1 MTLRRTALLLA
12 LLAAPLGA
20 QGARK
25 ASTAAAPAPEI
36 PGRRPF
42 DHKHHIRTELHAP
55 TNFTMVELEPLSLRL
70 RPDVRL
76 RVMFRFPGREL
87 KAPPASL
94 TFAVVSR
101 SPLPLF
107 TDKPSVSLARD
118 QAAAEKIA
126 VQHWAKP
133 SGHDVDETVYATMP
147 RAQFLRLAAAYRAE
161 LKIDTMTF
169 ALEGATME
177 ALRDLASRMSPAGF
191 RQALAEQGRVDDD
204 TSAAK
209 VATSALSAGEVDTP
223 VRPIGLLSRPRF
235 PAGAPAERHRVHFRY
250 VVDTTGRVETGSLR
264 GESPTADA
272 PYLESLREAAAKWVF
287 RAALKGGKPVRME
300 VRQVYEFEP
309 PK

>member
-1 MTLRRTALLLA
+1 MPLRRTLLALA

-20 QGARK
+20 QGARR
-25 ASTAAAPAPEI
+25 APAAPAREI

-55 TNFTMVELEPLSLRL
+55 TNYTMVELEPLTLRH

-87 KAPPASL
+87 KAPPVSL

-101 SPLPLF
+101 SPLRLF
-107 TDKPSVSLARD
+107 TDKPSVTLARD
-118 QAAAEKIA
+118 QAAPETVHA
-126 VQHWAKP
+126 QHWAKP
-133 SGHDVDETVYATMP
+133 ARHDVDETIYATMP

-209 VATSALSAGEVDTP
+209 VATSAHSASEVDTP
-223 VRPIGLLSRPRF
+223 VRAVGLLSRPVF
-235 PAGAPAERHRVHFRY
+235 PVGAPAERRRVHFRY
-250 VVDTTGRVETGSLR
+250 VVDTTGRVEVQSLR

-272 PYLESLREAAAKWVF
+272 LFLDALRVAAARWVF
-287 RAALKGGKPVRME
+287 RPAVKDGKPVRME
-300 VRQVYEFEP
+300 VRQVYEFVP
-309 PK
+309 AK